1 MVILDI
7 TYEEFVCLVS
17 HYNYQEDVND
27 RPHLAAV
34 SKSLLAVPGTPRT
47 PPPTLLPGR
56 AIADPSR
63 PLAGLI

>member
-1 MVILDI
+1 MLAFYPMIHI
-7 TYEEFVCLVS
+7 
-17 HYNYQEDVND
+17 HQEDVND
-27 RPHLAAV
+27 PPHLAAV

>member
-1 MVILDI
+1 MVTIGI
-7 TYEEFVCLVS
+7 THKECVCLVS
-17 HYNYQEDVND
+17 HYNHQEDVND

-47 PPPTLLPGR
+47 PPPTLLPGL